1 MGAPRTRARST
12 ACSAPWTAPNMM
24 CRFRWARRHQLS
36 NKWRKRQR
44 FGLPDLL
51 TLRVAMNDIVHVIV
65 FAALS
70 VLSAKS

>member
-1 MGAPRTRARST
+1 MR
-12 ACSAPWTAPNMM
+12 
-24 CRFRWARRHQLS
+24 RFRWARRHQLS

-65 FAALS
+65 FAAPS